1 MAVEEVAVGAAG
13 RCHCGDEEG
22 GEQRQQQREGPTT
35 MREKNHLICFVLVGL
50 SPQYTHATIL
60 FSIQPIAASPFYS
73 FLFLRRRACI

>member
-35 MREKNHLICFVLVGL
+35 MREKNHLICFVLVGIA
-50 SPQYTHATIL
+50 PRPVHTRHYPIFYTTYRRFA
-60 FSIQPIAASPFYS
+60 
-73 FLFLRRRACI
+73 FLFFPFPQE